1 MNELS
6 IELSPNAIREIRNT
20 WEIFLENSKQ
30 DNDGFKHWHD
40 ADEEQG
46 IYKDIDALNA
56 LLESFLVA
64 KTDFNTPPL
73 GASILFEYA
82 GKIFSVLNKQRDSNQ
97 RYEIFDSEPYPST
110 KGLKSGYTDAASNVL
125 LLATNILETSAFMS
139 GSDENW
145 KIEES
150 LLKDIKK
157 VSSLAIS
164 CLKESAIQDE
174 RGVRWGVTK
183 LEADKIMYANIVSTW
198 YAFFSLKR
206 VFKSDESIKNS
217 LGLSQRDLSDVREL
231 LRDVPSWVYSLY
243 HPMSENFWISEARDR
258 MPPSG
263 SMYALDI
270 IYSILDDDEISPQVN
285 SSQQV
290 KANCRKVLEQLLE
303 KVLDNPQTLQT
314 DWRIEYPFPGIKTVV
329 LYDERRYIAGLLD
342 TIANAIDRDKGF
354 QEEYE
359 DLVEEASARL
369 WEWVKSRMDKE
380 TAMWEANRPVV
391 SYTRDVL
398 IGYLSYIKKI
408 KNPVL
413 KELPIVD
420 LRRALRIYLSSD
432 EFLDGAINKIK
443 EILSTPDTIKKDGK
457 L

>member
-6 IELSPNAIREIRNT
+6 NELSLNEIREIRDI
-20 WEIFLENSKQ
+20 WKKFLENSKQ

-56 LLESFLVA
+56 LLESFLA
-64 KTDFNTPPL
+64 SKTDFHTPPL
-73 GASILFEYA
+73 EASELFEYA
-82 GKIFSVLNKQRDSNQ
+82 GKIFSALNNPRDSKEG
-97 RYEIFDSEPYPST
+97 YEIFDSEPYPWT

-125 LLATNILETSAFMS
+125 LLAINILETSAFMS
-139 GSDENW
+139 GSDKNW

-164 CLKESAIQDE
+164 FLKESAIQDDK
-174 RGVRWGVTK
+174 GVRWGVIK
-183 LEADKIMYANIVSTW
+183 LKPDQIQYANIVSTW

-231 LRDVPSWVYSLY
+231 LRNVPSWVYSLY
-243 HPMSENFWISEARDR
+243 DPRSEAFWISEARVG

-285 SSQQV
+285 SPQQV
-290 KANCRKVLEQLLE
+290 KANCRKVLKQLLE

-314 DWRIEYPFPGIKTVV
+314 DWRIEYPYPGIKTVV

-342 TIANAIDRDKGF
+342 TIANVIDRDTGF
-354 QEEYE
+354 QEEYRN
-359 DLVEEASARL
+359 LVKNASSTL

-380 TAMWEANRPVV
+380 TGMWEANRTVV

-398 IGYLSYIKKI
+398 IGYIRYLKSIKKSGLTI
-408 KNPVL
+408 Q
-413 KELPIVD
+413 IID
-420 LRRALRIYLSSD
+420 LRRALREYLASD
-432 EFLDGAINKIK
+432 DVINGAIKYIQENLPKTELI
-443 EILSTPDTIKKDGK
+443 EKDGK